1 MKFEIFLLGVM
12 VIVILIG
19 IGLHF
24 VNLKRINDQVRAT
37 SDREFD
43 MKALMKALQLRQ
55 GSNFNTWVLMAWSML
70 FVAFF
75 FLFFLT
81 PSVFQTWNYFER
93 LPGIA
98 SGGSGL
104 LTFGLGVIILSGV
117 AAFSMPLMYRY
128 YAVSRR
134 TKRWMIYMP
143 LPIILSL
150 GTSAYL
156 GTIYPET
163 NYWYW
168 MGACILLII
177 AEIVLLLPII
187 EGLVEGTS

>member
-1 MKFEIFLLGVM
+1 MKYEIILLA
-12 VIVILIG
+12 VILTVLLIG

-24 VNLKRINDQVRAT
+24 VNLKRIHDQVRAT
-37 SDREFD
+37 SDRDFD
-43 MKALMKALQLRQ
+43 MKALKRALQLRQ
-55 GSNFNTWVLMAWSML
+55 GSNFNTWVLMAWSLL

-81 PSVFQTWNYFER
+81 PSVFHTWNYFER

-104 LTFGLGVIILSGV
+104 LAFGLGVIIFSGV
-117 AAFSMPLMYRY
+117 VAFSMPLMYRY

-143 LPIILSL
+143 IPIIASL
-150 GTSAYL
+150 GISAYL

-168 MGACILLII
+168 MLACILLII

-187 EGLVEGTS
+187 EGLVEGSS